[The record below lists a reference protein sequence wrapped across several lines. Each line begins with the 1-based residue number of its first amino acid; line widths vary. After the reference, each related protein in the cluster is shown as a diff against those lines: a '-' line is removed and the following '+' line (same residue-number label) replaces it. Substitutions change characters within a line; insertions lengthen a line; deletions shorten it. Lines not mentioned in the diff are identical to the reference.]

1 MSNELGKVRQSAVL
15 MNYGPGAIID
25 FRVPGTGAAVSVV
38 AGGLEEWEKQADDA
52 GLSINDLKRLT
63 EPRLR
68 EKLNV
73 KYFRLPPVAV
83 DKKNDDDEDDET
95 IPLAGARFPTWLQ
108 CPQCNVLKPARKWGT
123 VKQGDPSRYCAK
135 CSEGRPDDDQVFVVP
150 SRFVLACRN
159 GHLDEFPWSYWVHR
173 GREGCRN
180 VKEFVLKHEG
190 AGLAGMIL
198 SCAKCQSR
206 RSMEQIFRK
215 EAFEGFHC
223 SGARPWLA
231 DADQEDCRQ
240 TPTVM
245 QRGASN
251 LYFPQ
256 LASAL
261 VIPPWSEQLV
271 RAVGQEWDRLKNIES
286 QTERHSY
293 IEKYLWDD
301 LDPRIQNLGLKEFC
315 NVIDLK
321 IDEADRMTSGNLRWD
336 EYQQFRVAA
345 TQRTRDGDEFS
356 VRVEA
361 VSETLP
367 HLSSL
372 IRVVSIR
379 EIRAI
384 KSFSRVEA
392 PPGRPP
398 VLTQFLSKYPR
409 DWLPAIDVR
418 GEGIFFSLD
427 EERLSHWEQQPAVQE
442 RAGQIVD
449 PQFSRLLNPDG
460 DIEHV
465 PASTVARYLL
475 LHSLAHILIKQ
486 LSLQCGYSSAS
497 LRERI
502 YVGDGD
508 QTMAGIL
515 IYTATSDSDGT
526 LGGLQRQGDSRRF
539 AEMFKEAVRAN
550 EWCSSDPLCIK
561 GLVATSESSSLAA
574 CHSCLLVPET
584 SCEDYNRFLD
594 RGMLYGT
601 PEEPSIGF
609 FRDLIGRA
617 EED

>member
-52 GLSINDLKRLT
+52 GLSINDLKRLS

-68 EKLNV
+68 EKLGV

-83 DKKNDDDEDDET
+83 DKKNDDDDDEA

-108 CPQCNVLKPARKWGT
+108 CPVCNVLKPARRWGSL
-123 VKQGDPSRYCAK
+123 KKGDPSRYCAK

-150 SRFVLACRN
+150 ARFVLACRN

-173 GREGCRN
+173 GSSSCRN
-180 VKEFVLKHEG
+180 DREFVLKHEG
-190 AGLAGMIL
+190 AGLAGLVL
-198 SCAKCQSR
+198 SCPKCDKK

-215 EAFEGFHC
+215 EAFEGLQC

-231 DADQEDCRQ
+231 DASQDCQ
-240 TPTVM
+240 LTPNVM

-261 VIPPWSEQLV
+261 VIPPWSERLV
-271 RAVGQEWDRLKNIES
+271 RAIGHEWDKLKRAES
-286 QTERHSY
+286 KEDRHEY
-293 IEKYLWDD
+293 IKKWVWDD
-301 LDPRIQNLGLKEFC
+301 LDPRIKQMGLTDFC
-315 NVIDLK
+315 NVIDMK

-345 TQRTRDGDEFS
+345 TQRARDGDEFA
-356 VRVEA
+356 VRVEEVPA
-361 VSETLP
+361 ALP

-398 VLTQFLSKYPR
+398 VSTQFLSKYPR

-418 GEGIFFSLD
+418 GEGIFISLD
-427 EERLSHWEQQPAVQE
+427 EDKLSQWEQLPQVQE
-442 RAGQIVD
+442 RARLIDD
-449 PQFSRLLNPDG
+449 PQFSRVLNPDAN
-460 DIEHV
+460 IEHV

-539 AEMFKEAVRAN
+539 AGMFLEAVRAN

-561 GLVATSESSSLAA
+561 GLVAASDSSSLAS
-574 CHSCLLVPET
+574 CHSCLLAPET
-584 SCEDYNRFLD
+584 SCEDYNRYLD

-601 PEEPSIGF
+601 PEDPSLGF
-609 FRDLIGRA
+609 FRDLA
-617 EED
+617 ERTGDE